1 MTHERS
7 AAAKSRSVPIDG
19 SATVTIAMSRIRT
32 NWVLAR
38 SASASVRDDAPP
50 ILCRIA
56 SVTAASYRKWSSGS
70 GSREGYGTPLP
81 FVKSKGYTRSM
92 TTSATTPPAEP
103 RPLRADARRN
113 RERILDAGRKAFT
126 ASGRDVQ
133 MDEVARLA
141 GVGVGT
147 LYRHFPTKDDL
158 VRELVQESVE
168 ACHESAR
175 QALDREDGAEAIE
188 WLVHENAAN
197 MARNRGLRDAMNAID
212 FGHENPWNTDEARGR
227 AEAVLERARAT
238 GAIRPDI
245 TVDDWQAL
253 MCGLSASIASGA
265 DADRHAELV
274 LGALRATS

>member
-1 MTHERS
+1 
-7 AAAKSRSVPIDG
+7 
-19 SATVTIAMSRIRT
+19 
-32 NWVLAR
+32 
-38 SASASVRDDAPP
+38 
-50 ILCRIA
+50 
-56 SVTAASYRKWSSGS
+56 
-70 GSREGYGTPLP
+70 
-81 FVKSKGYTRSM
+81 M
-92 TTSATTPPAEP
+92 TTSATTPSAEP

-158 VRELVQESVE
+158 VRELVRESVE
-168 ACHESAR
+168 ACDESAR